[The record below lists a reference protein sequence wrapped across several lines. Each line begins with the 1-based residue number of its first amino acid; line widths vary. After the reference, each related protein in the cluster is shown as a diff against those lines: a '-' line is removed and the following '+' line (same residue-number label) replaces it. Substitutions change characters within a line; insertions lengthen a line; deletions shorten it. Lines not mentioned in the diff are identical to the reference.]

1 MKKSKSIMKKVLSII
16 CLTILFA
23 GASKGQSISEP
34 GPYITYIS
42 QQCKPIMEDY
52 MSYSSAVAHG
62 KNARKVDGKRQTLM
76 LSIKEATKKV
86 TLLGPF
92 KGDKSLRDST
102 VKFLKIYTIVLN
114 EDYGKIL
121 NMEDIAEQSYDAM
134 EAYLLAQD
142 MASDKL
148 KKASEDLS
156 ITEKAFA
163 KKNTIELL
171 ESSDSEL
178 SKKLEKTGE
187 VNAYHRIIYL
197 IFFKS
202 YKQEMYMLDALQ
214 KKDINGVEQNKNSLI
229 KFSEEGLLKLT
240 NITAYNGDKNLVEAC
255 KQLLTFY
262 NLECKEKA
270 PKLTKF
276 YITEENYLKQQK
288 SFASK
293 KQADRT
299 QEDVD
304 QYNKIVNEYN
314 KAVNDFNILN
324 KELFEKR
331 SILINNYNK
340 ASENFFDK
348 HVPKYK

>member
-1 MKKSKSIMKKVLSII
+1 MGKRKSILNKVVLVI
-16 CLTILFA
+16 CLTVLLSVD
-23 GASKGQSISEP
+23 SKEQSISEP

-62 KNARKVDGKRQTLM
+62 KNARKVDGKRQALM

-142 MASDKL
+142 MAGDKL
-148 KKASEDLS
+148 KKASDDLS

-163 KKNTIELL
+163 LKNAIQLS

-187 VNAYHRIIYL
+187 VNVYHRVIYL

-214 KKDINGVEQNKNSLI
+214 KKDVNGVEQNKNSLL
-229 KFSEEGLLKLT
+229 KFSEEGLLKL
-240 NITAYNGDKNLVEAC
+240 NAITAYNGDKNLVEAC

-262 NLECKEKA
+262 NLECKEKVS
-270 PKLTKF
+270 KLTKF
-276 YITEENYLKQQK
+276 YIIEENYLKQKK
-288 SFASK
+288 SFESK
-293 KQADRT
+293 KQTDKT
-299 QEDVD
+299 QDDVD
-304 QYNKIVNEYN
+304 MYNKSVNEYN

-331 SILINNYNK
+331 SALINNYNK